1 MSLVFPLF
9 RPARCAP
16 VARITRNDF
25 APLFSLFDDTFN
37 GIARAQRQIRR
48 PFVPRFN
55 VTEAKD
61 SYSLEGELPGIDQK
75 DISIEFTDEN
85 TLTIKG
91 RTEKQTESGSRPVAE
106 AAQEAS
112 ADTTSPSGTPTET
125 SSVKSHQPTV
135 EDERPASEGEWT
147 EVATPAASEA
157 GPSTAAP
164 EPSKAVAAPA
174 PAMTTQQQQQQQQ
187 QPQHRTW
194 VSERTVGEFS
204 RSFAFPSRV
213 NQDAVKASLQNGILS
228 IVVPKAVRPENR
240 RITIQ

>member
-1 MSLVFPLF
+1 MSLLFPLF

-37 GIARAQRQIRR
+37 EIARAQRQIRR

-112 ADTTSPSGTPTET
+112 ADTTAPSGTPTET

-135 EDERPASEGEWT
+135 EDDTPTSEGEWT
-147 EVATPAASEA
+147 EVATPATSEA

-174 PAMTTQQQQQQQQ
+174 PAEITQQQ

-240 RITIQ
+240 RIAIQ